1 MEATG
6 VEVATDSGLTSHFTS
21 LNRLNS
27 SPRFLPLAGL
37 PGALCALV
45 SVIKID
51 DLK

>member
-1 MEATG
+1 MEVT
-6 VEVATDSGLTSHFTS
+6 EVVTDSSLTSHFTS

-27 SPRFLPLAGL
+27 SPRFLPFPGL
-37 PGALCALV
+37 PEAQCALV